1 MLYPDHLLPKMDYRL
16 IEWRK
21 ELCEYYVLRA
31 APSAD
36 LIDPDTGM
44 VRARFVNDN
53 SREHLLDYSTNLI
66 GIFSPKDVAI
76 EWERNDR
83 KHYYTSTWAIAEIVE
98 PPSSSDFS
106 IREDFGYFFYAIGT
120 LHQYPQPINVA
131 RVPHTQ
137 AKCYVCHTPVRAN
150 FWHFSVRWKIGSED
164 VETTL
169 TKNER
174 RDLLGLVR
182 TFLIEHAILE
192 LPTDKI
198 IEIPETWYKSMPVNF

>member
-1 MLYPDHLLPKMDYRL
+1 MLYPDHLLPKVGYRL

-21 ELCEYYVLRA
+21 ELCEHYVLRS

-53 SREHLLDYSTNLI
+53 SREQLLDYSTNLL
-66 GIFSPKDVAI
+66 GIFRPNDAAV
-76 EWERNDR
+76 EWERNER
-83 KHYYTSTWAIAEIVE
+83 KPYYTSTWTKAEIVE
-98 PPSSSDFS
+98 PPKSSDFY
-106 IREDFGYFFYAIGT
+106 IREDLGYFFYAIDT
-120 LHQYPQPINVA
+120 LHQYPQPINIA
-131 RVPHTQ
+131 RIQPHTQ

-150 FWHFSVRWKIGSED
+150 FWHFSVRWKIGSD
-164 VETTL
+164 DIETTL

-174 RDLLGLVR
+174 RALLGLVR

-192 LPTDKI
+192 LPPDKI
-198 IEIPETWYKSMPVNF
+198 KKIPETWYK